1 MFFFSGRRADV
12 PMKQS
17 TQARPLR
24 SISCCPALLIAIAGP
39 YITFAAAIFAHVLI
53 SQRLTGYIFLAPY
66 ANENEDDAARR
77 VARMIRALNKLR
89 AALDEYYKTL
99 KPQNDEVKPLPKWR
113 KLLEGTESV
122 SPNLPRVM
130 GPMFST
136 FSKGGTEYKLEYLKR
151 LDPDPGG
158 GNKGKAVFSA
168 LAVPVGS
175 DKGDHVVVKFARK
188 YGKQGHALLAEQSP
202 PFAPKLWYCEPI
214 KELGGLWMIVMDYVH
229 SYGELNENR
238 KDQVKAAIHI
248 LHAEGLVFGDL
259 RLPNVLAPGGWGD
272 AY

>member
-1 MFFFSGRRADV
+1 
-12 PMKQS
+12 
-17 TQARPLR
+17 
-24 SISCCPALLIAIAGP
+24 
-39 YITFAAAIFAHVLI
+39 
-53 SQRLTGYIFLAPY
+53 
-66 ANENEDDAARR
+66 
-77 VARMIRALNKLR
+77 MIRALNKLR

-99 KPQNDEVKPLPKWR
+99 KPQNDEVKPLPKRR

-259 RLPNVLAPGGWGD
+259 RLPNVLALGDGVMLIDFDWCGKAGEAEYPASINTEIMWPPGVFAGAKLLPSHDDFMLGILTATD
-272 AY
+272 C